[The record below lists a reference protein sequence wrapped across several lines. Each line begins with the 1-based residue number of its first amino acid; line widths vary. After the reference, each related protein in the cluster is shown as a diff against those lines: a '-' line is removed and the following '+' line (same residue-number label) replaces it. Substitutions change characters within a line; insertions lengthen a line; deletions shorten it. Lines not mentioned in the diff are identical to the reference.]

1 MSPQLRAVARHVPYG
16 VLDVRFVA
24 QSGSKAGGV
33 YDVRLVRPE

>member
-1 MSPQLRAVARHVPYG
+1 VAADADG

-24 QSGSKAGGV
+24 ESGSKAGGV